1 MIVAVDLDDTLYDE
15 RTFVESGFRAVAS
28 HLEQTRGLPAA
39 ESFAVLCSSL
49 DSAPR
54 GRQIDDLLAHWGLQG
69 KRLVSALVH
78 VYRHHPPSL
87 ALPEESRAAL
97 DALRQ
102 AGHRLYLVTDGHKVV
117 QANKVAALGVARY
130 FEHCYLTNRYGTAH
144 NKPSPRVFELM
155 LRREGAE
162 PSQLVYVGDDPA
174 KDFVGVRR
182 LGGRTIR
189 VRTGRHS
196 AVAARDA
203 GHEADLEVA
212 SFAQVPAAVERLADS
227 A

>member
-28 HLEQTRGLPAA
+28 HLERTRGLPAA

-54 GRQIDDLLAHWGLQG
+54 GRQIDDLLAHWGLRG
-69 KRLVSALVH
+69 KQLVWELVH
-78 VYRHHPPSL
+78 VYRHHRPSL
-87 ALPEESRAAL
+87 SLPDDSRAAL
-97 DALRQ
+97 DVLQR

-117 QANKVAALGVARY
+117 QANKVAALGVSRY
-130 FEHCYLTNRYGTAH
+130 FEHCYLTNRYGVAH

-155 LRREGAE
+155 LQREGAA

-182 LGGRTIR
+182 LGGHTIR
-189 VRTGRHS
+189 VRTGRHAAVTAAS
-196 AVAARDA
+196 AEFDA
-203 GHEADLEVA
+203 DVEVG
-212 SFAQVPAAVERLADS
+212 SFAEVPAAVDRLADS